1 MYFMIF
7 NHMIGA
13 ELVLSMPF
21 HIYIIPDMVSWIF
34 QSPTLTLGTTNE
46 GQGHSYPPRPSIW
59 F

>member
-1 MYFMIF
+1 MIF